1 MSIFCLVKQLST
13 LAINIGEKVSD
24 CLGVSSVDFPGEL
37 LAIVM
42 GMQFMYLLGLPILL
56 NHV

>member
-24 CLGVSSVDFPGEL
+24 CLGVLSVDFPGEL

-42 GMQFMYLLGLPILL
+42 GMQFMYLLGLLILL